1 MEHGADRSRAGRGSG
16 CRSPVPSSGR
26 RAKSGGGGGGG
37 DARRCGVRTAW
48 GVIRGGATRGPRQGD
63 SLCDHR
69 TPPPPSWS
77 SCATPPPADARVSS
91 DACSQVAMTDE
102 GETPPVHAQE
112 QNSKGYPKG
121 ASRQQEDHQVR
132 VGGAKTVQHP
142 RGGGAANGCLHL
154 RGGSAVDRG
163 RPSRNAKIESE
174 RWSRSVGD
182 ANPTF
187 NFIPL
192 VTGVGRALGHLIH

>member
-1 MEHGADRSRAGRGSG
+1 MRLLLEHGADRSRAGRGSG

-37 DARRCGVRTAW
+37 DARRCGVRMAW

-69 TPPPPSWS
+69 TPPPPTQVKLCDPTARRR
-77 SCATPPPADARVSS
+77 SCIVGSLF
-91 DACSQVAMTDE
+91 V
-102 GETPPVHAQE
+102 ETPPVHAQE
-112 QNSKGYPKG
+112 QNSKGCPKG

-132 VGGAKTVQHP
+132 V
-142 RGGGAANGCLHL
+142 GGAANGCLHL

-174 RWSRSVGD
+174 SVV
-182 ANPTF
+182 A
-187 NFIPL
+187 
-192 VTGVGRALGHLIH
+192 VGR